1 MSNQTVA
8 PTGWRQHLEQ
18 SASVRTMPR
27 RQARSSVVGRSSIVG
42 SLVAASV
49 ASALKRIEEEE
60 QEKHQLGLNDD
71 PVHQAALHDP
81 DGMDERKVDSGTHPL
96 VSALVRMCS
105 RVNPAASDT
114 CACRSASSSRAS
126 ALADGSMSGTGMAPE
141 DDLTMGAA
149 DRRSSQ
155 SRGHHLL
162 PPRCSASGKSW
173 CRQHRGGYCCVCAE
187 GT

>member
-1 MSNQTVA
+1 
-8 PTGWRQHLEQ
+8 
-18 SASVRTMPR
+18 MPR

-49 ASALKRIEEEE
+49 ASALKRIDDEE

-96 VSALVRMCS
+96 VSALVHLCS

-114 CACRSASSSRAS
+114 CACWSASSSRG
-126 ALADGSMSGTGMAPE
+126 LADFSMSDTGMAPE
-141 DDLTMGAA
+141 DRLTMGAA

-173 CRQHRGGYCCVCAE
+173 CCQHRGGHCCEVAFIPRAFSMLRQRIIASSNF
-187 GT
+187 